1 MRTSVDVHNF
11 LLEREVPHELVPVR
25 GRLRSPATV
34 AAVLGLPPDHVGR
47 VVLFEGG
54 DSLVAAIM
62 RSDRTADPHLVARA
76 AGVDEVSEVLPDRAT
91 ELTEFLSEAL
101 PPVALP
107 RGTGAVMDE
116 ALGRQEVLYFP
127 GGEIST
133 LLKIR
138 AADLVRVTEATVAP
152 LAA

>member
-25 GRLRSPATV
+25 GRLRLPAKI
-34 AAVLGLPPDHVGR
+34 AAVLGLPRDQVGR
-47 VVLFEGG
+47 VVLFEGPG
-54 DSLVAAIM
+54 SLVAAM
-62 RSDRTADPHLVARA
+62 VPSDRAPDAGRVTKVAGDDELV
-76 AGVDEVSEVLPDRAT
+76 EVPGDRAT
-91 ELTEFLSEAL
+91 ELTGFLSEAL

-107 RGTGAVMDE
+107 SGIGSVMDD

-133 LLKIR
+133 MLKIR
-138 AADLVRVTEATVAP
+138 AADLVRVTQATVAP